1 MPPAVHVAPPLNV
14 PVPSDVPVPTA
25 SSVETPVNVLVQP
38 GASGPVSQPP
48 TTLVHPLGG
57 SHPPGPVSQPPRP
70 SYAPQTVPSGGLAAN
85 PDVRLREL
93 QAQVVR
99 ARQELAA
106 AQVELRTTRG
116 EVYNLRDELNVAK
129 SRIAELHGELNRSRS
144 AAITQPGD
152 DLKVIKGIGPKYE
165 KLLRSAGV
173 TSLAEI
179 ASWSDGDVDAIAK
192 KLGIK
197 ADRIRKDDWV
207 GNAKRLG
214 GG

>member
-1 MPPAVHVAPPLNV
+1 M
-14 PVPSDVPVPTA
+14 PSDVPVPTA
-25 SSVETPVNVLVQP
+25 SSLPTPVNVLVQP
-38 GASGPVSQPP
+38 GGSGASSASGPMSQPP
-48 TTLVHPLGG
+48 ATLVHPLGG

-70 SYAPQTVPSGGLAAN
+70 SYAPQTVPSGAAAAN
-85 PDVRLREL
+85 IDARVREL

-106 AQVELRTTRG
+106 AQVELRTTR
-116 EVYNLRDELNVAK
+116 VDAYNLRAELDVAK
-129 SRIAELHGELNRSRS
+129 SRIAELEVELNRSRS

-165 KLLRSAGV
+165 KLLRGAGV

-179 ASWSDGDVDAIAK
+179 ASWSEGDIEAVAK